1 MTRLNTHLR
10 DQIISKAL
18 DKSGNVARRDATAK
32 RREAWAD
39 AVRVD
44 ALGEDAQKIEAI
56 VAKTEKLAGQLPEG
70 YRSGYSVA
78 KTRGSLM
85 LNCAGITVRVN
96 EWDGCKLA
104 PSAHTL
110 LADNPL
116 VQEFHDICAEE
127 KANAESWEQ
136 VKGSVK
142 AAVYSVT
149 TVAKLLKVWPE
160 AKELLPAYVEEAK
173 DQLPAIQ
180 VRDLNALVGLP
191 TEGANDDQV

>member
-18 DKSGNVARRDATAK
+18 DKSGNIARRDMTAK
-32 RREAWAD
+32 RREAWAE
-39 AVRVD
+39 AVRLA

-56 VAKTEKLAGQLPEG
+56 VAKTEKLAEQLPED

-78 KTRGSLM
+78 KTRGYLT
-85 LNCAGITVRVN
+85 LNCAGITVQVN
-96 EWDGCKLA
+96 DWPGRKLA
-104 PSAHTL
+104 PSTHTL
-110 LADNPL
+110 LADSPL

-127 KANAESWEQ
+127 KANAESWEH

-149 TVAKLLKVWPE
+149 TVAKLLKIWPE
-160 AKELLPAYVEEAK
+160 AKELLPAYVEESK
-173 DQLPAIQ
+173 DRLPAIQ
-180 VRDLNALVGLP
+180 VADLNALVGLP
-191 TEGANDDQV
+191 SDAE